1 MAVRWS
7 RSACWVCSATP
18 ALGTAAPS
26 WWSASPAP
34 ASRRFS
40 TWFAP
45 PPRGW
50 WCSKRRASS
59 RRRGCRSRRSISS
72 CGPRSGFLSGCR
84 RRRRT
89 PFAPEGGG
97 APDLYRVPLAVLT
110 LLAEAAEEQPLLC
123 VIDDAQWVDGDSAQ
137 ALTFAARRL
146 QAERIVIVFAARE
159 GGFDAAAL
167 PELSLEPLDTTAVE
181 AILAARAG
189 AAVAPDIA
197 RRIASA
203 TGGNALAVVELA
215 PMLTREQ
222 LAGGEPLPQPLPM
235 SSGVERLFADRVRDL
250 PADARLLLLIAAAE
264 DTGRPDAVAAAARRL
279 GSDLA

>member
-1 MAVRWS
+1 M
-7 RSACWVCSATP
+7 
-18 ALGTAAPS
+18 
-26 WWSASPAP
+26 
-34 ASRRFS
+34 
-40 TWFAP
+40 
-45 PPRGW
+45 
-50 WCSKRRASS
+50 
-59 RRRGCRSRRSISS
+59 
-72 CGPRSGFLSGCR
+72 
-84 RRRRT
+84 
-89 PFAPEGGG
+89 
-97 APDLYRVPLAVLT
+97 
-110 LLAEAAEEQPLLC
+110 C

-146 QAERIVIVFAARE
+146 QAERIAIVFAARE
-159 GGFDAAAL
+159 GEFDAAAL
-167 PELSLEPLDTTAVE
+167 PELRLEPLDTIAVE

-215 PMLTREQ
+215 PLLTREQ

-264 DTGRPDAVAAAARRL
+264 DTGKTRRS
-279 GSDLA
+279 GSCREAPRLRSGGT